1 MVSFGGAACWL
12 YLFPMG
18 LAINSCMP
26 DYTPHYCTYGSRDTK
41 TYAGQPRMRRKLTLV
56 MILMFV
62 IIADIHYPHCLSAG
76 PRFGKKDHQNW
87 LKIPLLMQ
95 ILAIFWEILTPQKVP
110 FKVTG
115 EKSNENRPQKWPFC
129 GD

>member
-41 TYAGQPRMRRKLTLV
+41 TYAGQPRMRRKLNLV

-62 IIADIHYPHCLSAG
+62 IIADIPHCLSTG
-76 PRFGKKDHQNW
+76 PRFGKKDHLQLNAFQNSKKCDFEIISLDPREKMAKNGPKNYPNGQNW
-87 LKIPLLMQ
+87 LKIPLLM
-95 ILAIFWEILTPQKVP
+95 
-110 FKVTG
+110 
-115 EKSNENRPQKWPFC
+115 
-129 GD
+129 